1 MPKMEDDYKS
11 TLIRQGEDATTFRDM
26 VAFAA
31 SVETRPLDKLL
42 HELPE
47 LGQLSDTKFQLAAQV
62 LRRRFRKE
70 TPADQKQL
78 LTYAEE
84 IAGSVT
90 EPELSERIRSIFT
103 GQE

>member
-1 MPKMEDDYKS
+1 MTELLKS

-42 HELPE
+42 AELPE
-47 LGQLSDTKFQLAAQV
+47 LAKLSGTKFQLATQV
-62 LRRRFRKE
+62 LRRRFRRE
-70 TPADQKQL
+70 ESVNQKQL

-84 IAGSVT
+84 ISRSVAD
-90 EPELSERIRSIFT
+90 PELSERIRSIFAE
-103 GQE
+103 QE